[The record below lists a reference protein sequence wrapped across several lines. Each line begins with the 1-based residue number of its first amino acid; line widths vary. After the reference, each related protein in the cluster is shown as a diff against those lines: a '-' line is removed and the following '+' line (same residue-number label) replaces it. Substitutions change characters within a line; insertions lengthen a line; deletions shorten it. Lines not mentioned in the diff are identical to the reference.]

1 MEDLILRLG
10 NVAEA
15 GVHHYTMKDTS
26 LAGYRVPK
34 GTIVFVNLINVH
46 LDPNCWENPNWFN
59 PCRHIDAE
67 GQLITNSGNFLPFST
82 GRRVCAVE
90 ALVKVRLG
98 NHVLINE

>member
-15 GVHHYTMKDTS
+15 GVPHYTMKDTS

-34 GTIVFVNLINVH
+34 DTIVFVNLINVH
-46 LDPNCWENPNWFN
+46 LDPNCWENHIEN
-59 PCRHIDAE
+59 HIDAE
-67 GQLITNSGNFLPFST
+67 GQLITNSGNCLPFST